1 MKTYVKLLLT
11 ALFWGGTF
19 VAGRIVS
26 QHVAPF
32 STAFLRFAIASVFL
46 LLLTWKLEGALPKL
60 NKSQVMALVVLG
72 MTGIFTYNVLF
83 FKALK
88 LIQAGRASLIIATCP
103 VFIAVCSALFM
114 KEKIG
119 LIKGLGVLISV
130 CGAGV
135 VVSKGS
141 INEIFQGTL
150 GRGELYILC
159 CVVCWVAYSLI
170 GKAVMKSLSPLACVS
185 YSAAIGTIALFV
197 PAMFEGLMGNV
208 RRASFVDWLCI
219 FYLSVFGTVI
229 GFVWYYQGME
239 RLGPTQAGL
248 FINFV
253 PIFAILSAL
262 LILGESVTLSLAVGA
277 AMVISGAYLTNRR

>member
-32 STAFLRFAIASVFL
+32 STAFLRFAIASIFL
-46 LLLTWKLEGALPKL
+46 LLLTWKIEGALPKL
-60 NKSQVMALVVLG
+60 NKSQVIALVLLG

-170 GKAVMKSLSPLACVS
+170 GKAVMKSLSPLTCVS

-197 PAMFEGLMGNV
+197 PAMFEGLMGNF
-208 RRASFVDWLCI
+208 RNASFVDWLCI

>member
-19 VAGRIVS
+19 VAGRIVA
-26 QHVAPF
+26 QDVAPF
-32 STAFLRFAIASVFL
+32 SIAFLRFAIASVFL
-46 LLLTWKLEGALPKL
+46 LLLTWKIEGALPKL
-60 NKSQVMALVVLG
+60 NKSQVIALVALG

-83 FKALK
+83 FKGLK
-88 LIQAGRASLIIATCP
+88 LIEASRASLIVATCP

-119 LIKGLGVLISV
+119 LIKGLGVIISM

-141 INEIFQGTL
+141 INEIFKGSL

-159 CVVCWVAYSLI
+159 CVLCWVAYSLI
-170 GKAVMKSLSPLACVS
+170 GKTVMKSLSPLVSVS

-197 PAMFEGLMGNV
+197 PAAFEGLMQNA
-208 RRASFVDWLCI
+208 RHASFVDWLCI

-229 GFVWYYQGME
+229 GFVWYYQGVE
-239 RLGPTQAGL
+239 RLGPTKAGL

-277 AMVISGAYLTNRR
+277 AMVISGAYLTNRC